1 MHKAAYV
8 DLYPLKDGESDSSCS
23 ETEAEQEKRQG
34 NKKLTESRGKDRAKR
49 IRYDIKVKTSGYSD
63 KAESIA
69 IRLIGSIAGKQIE
82 SGNIKL
88 NNTPSDNE
96 KEKFLKDSLDL
107 FKSEEDDVGSVS
119 WS

>member
-1 MHKAAYV
+1 M
-8 DLYPLKDGESDSSCS
+8 YPLKDGESDSSGS
-23 ETEAEQEKRQG
+23 EFEGERQSKKKPEKIKT
-34 NKKLTESRGKDRAKR
+34 KK
-49 IRYDIKVKTSGYSD
+49 IRYDIKVKTSGFSD

-119 WS
+119 LSSSLNGVL